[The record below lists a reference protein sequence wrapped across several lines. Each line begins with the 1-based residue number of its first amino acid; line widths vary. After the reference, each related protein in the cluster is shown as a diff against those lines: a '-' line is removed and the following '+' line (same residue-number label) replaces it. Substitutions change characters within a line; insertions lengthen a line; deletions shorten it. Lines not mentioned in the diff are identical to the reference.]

1 MASLSFQK
9 RAPVE
14 KAASCL
20 SRFSFHLIT
29 WINCLPYYSKV
40 MTDAPDSLSSL
51 HLDQLDP
58 IEAVSAAVIAHMN
71 DDHSDAN
78 LDYARGPGGCPEAIS
93 AKLLKI
99 NRLGIVL
106 QVTTSDDVKTIP
118 IQFPEPLES
127 QDQIRPALINLL
139 TDARKS
145 LEPANQS
152 PHQETSE

>member
-1 MASLSFQK
+1 M
-9 RAPVE
+9 R
-14 KAASCL
+14 
-20 SRFSFHLIT
+20 
-29 WINCLPYYSKV
+29 
-40 MTDAPDSLSSL
+40 SS
-51 HLDQLDP
+51 HSVKSDP

-93 AKLLKI
+93 AMLLKI

-118 IQFPEPLES
+118 VNFPEPLES

-139 TDARKS
+139 AEARKS
-145 LEPANQS
+145 LKSVNQS
-152 PHQETSE
+152 PHQETSA

>member
-1 MASLSFQK
+1 MA
-9 RAPVE
+9 
-14 KAASCL
+14 
-20 SRFSFHLIT
+20 
-29 WINCLPYYSKV
+29 
-40 MTDAPDSLSSL
+40 DAPDLLSSL
-51 HLDQLDP
+51 HLDP

-78 LDYARGPGGCPEAIS
+78 LDYARGPGVCPEAIS
-93 AKLLKI
+93 AMLLKI
-99 NRLGIVL
+99 NCLGIVL

-118 IQFPEPLES
+118 VKFPEPLES

-145 LEPANQS
+145 LNPENQS

>member
-1 MASLSFQK
+1 MASSSTQK
-9 RAPVE
+9 HVPVE

-29 WINCLPYYSKV
+29 WINCLLYYSKV

-51 HLDQLDP
+51 PLNQLDP

-78 LDYARGPGGCPEAIS
+78 LDYARGPGGRPEAIS
-93 AKLLKI
+93 AMLLKI

-106 QVTTSDDVKTIP
+106 QVTTLGGVKTIP
-118 IQFPEPLES
+118 VKFPEPLES

-145 LEPANQS
+145 LDPANQS

>member
-1 MASLSFQK
+1 MNDSQA
-9 RAPVE
+9 
-14 KAASCL
+14 
-20 SRFSFHLIT
+20 
-29 WINCLPYYSKV
+29 

-78 LDYARGPGGCPEAIS
+78 LDYARGPGGSPEAIS
-93 AKLLKI
+93 AMLLKI

-106 QVTTSDDVKTIP
+106 QVTTLDGVKTIP
-118 IQFPEPLES
+118 VKFPEPLES

-139 TDARKS
+139 TEARKS
-145 LEPANQS
+145 LKSANQS
-152 PHQETSE
+152 PHQETSA

>member
-1 MASLSFQK
+1 
-9 RAPVE
+9 
-14 KAASCL
+14 
-20 SRFSFHLIT
+20 
-29 WINCLPYYSKV
+29 

-51 HLDQLDP
+51 HLDP

-71 DDHSDAN
+71 EDHPDAN

-93 AKLLKI
+93 AMLLKI

-106 QVTTSDDVKTIP
+106 QVTISNGVKTIP

-139 TDARKS
+139 TEARTSLKS
-145 LEPANQS
+145 ANQS
-152 PHQETSE
+152 SHQETSE

>member
-1 MASLSFQK
+1 MASSSFQK
-9 RAPVE
+9 HVPVE
-14 KAASCL
+14 KAASYL
-20 SRFSFHLIT
+20 SHFSFHLIT
-29 WINCLPYYSKV
+29 WINCLLYYSKV

-51 HLDQLDP
+51 PLNQLDP

-93 AKLLKI
+93 AMLLKI

-106 QVTTSDDVKTIP
+106 QVTTLDGVKTIP
-118 IQFPEPLES
+118 IKFPEPLES

-139 TDARKS
+139 TEARTSLKS
-145 LEPANQS
+145 ANQP
-152 PHQETSE
+152 PHQENSE

>member
-1 MASLSFQK
+1 
-9 RAPVE
+9 
-14 KAASCL
+14 
-20 SRFSFHLIT
+20 
-29 WINCLPYYSKV
+29 

-51 HLDQLDP
+51 PLNQLDP

-78 LDYARGPGGCPEAIS
+78 LDYARGPGACPEAIS
-93 AKLLKI
+93 AMLLKI

-118 IQFPEPLES
+118 VKFPEPLES

-139 TDARKS
+139 TEARTSLKS
-145 LEPANQS
+145 ANQS
-152 PHQETSE
+152 PHQETLE